1 LLFLKGK
8 NIIDIDNAKLY
19 GISTSCTTVNLNI
32 VNTYTS
38 NDTLEITKGYSPN
51 LKLAGPFTN
60 GFLYTISNLQLMAPR
75 YKDGNGAFATG
86 VSYGINNASSFK
98 TKLFEMFAC
107 KTQNITIDL

>member
-60 GFLYTISNLQLMAPR
+60 NFCTRFQIFSYWLQDIRMGMA
-75 YKDGNGAFATG
+75 
-86 VSYGINNASSFK
+86 
-98 TKLFEMFAC
+98 LLLQE
-107 KTQNITIDL
+107 